1 LQYSI
6 NKINQFD
13 MNYSKII
20 IILVFSISSIIA
32 EAQIG
37 GLSASKIA
45 SFSVGTVPSHK
56 IEFEPSFQHLKSKYY
71 WDNDNNKHSI
81 FSTTDSVRNIS
92 AMSFRFSYGITN
104 KLEFGVSVSP
114 DVSMSNWGLRYVL
127 LNNNKLGIAAITG
140 MNIPLGNQAIDKKVR
155 LAENLLSIGLGGV
168 MSYNFS
174 DNFSADF
181 TAQYQFHLDETTQHD
196 KNAAF
201 LNLDF
206 GYYIFK
212 HQLQIASGFAYRTV
226 QDDNGGHK
234 VFTISPGITIETG
247 ETFIIVLY
255 APFDV
260 IGKNEVANHGFGFAL
275 TILLN

>member
-1 LQYSI
+1 
-6 NKINQFD
+6 
-13 MNYSKII
+13 MNYSKTI
-20 IILVFSISSIIA
+20 IILVFNIISIIA
-32 EAQIG
+32 NAQIG
-37 GLSASKIA
+37 GLSASKIS

-56 IEFEPSFQHLKSKYY
+56 IEFEPSFTHLKSKYY
-71 WDNDNNKHSI
+71 WDNDNNKQSI
-81 FSTTDSVRNIS
+81 FSTSDSVRNIS

-114 DVSMSNWGLRYVL
+114 DVSISNWGLRYVI

-140 MNIPLGNQAIDKKVR
+140 MNIPLGNQTIDKKVR
-155 LAENLLSIGLGGV
+155 LAENLLSIGFGGV

-174 DNFSADF
+174 DNFSTDL
-181 TAQYQFHLDETTQHD
+181 TAQYRFRLEESTQHD

-206 GYYIFK
+206 GYYILK
-212 HQLQIASGFAYRTV
+212 HKLQLASGFSYRMV
-226 QDDNGGHK
+226 QDDNGNHN
-234 VFTISPGITIETG
+234 VFSILPGVTIETG

-260 IGKNEVANHGFGFAL
+260 IGKNEVVNHGFGFAL
-275 TILLN
+275 TVLLN